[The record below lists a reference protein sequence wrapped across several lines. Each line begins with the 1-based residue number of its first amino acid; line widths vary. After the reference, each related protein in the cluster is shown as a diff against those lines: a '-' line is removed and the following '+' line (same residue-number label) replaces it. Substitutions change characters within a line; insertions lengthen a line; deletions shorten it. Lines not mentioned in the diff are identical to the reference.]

1 MRTSLAVLLL
11 ISLCAALAA
20 DPRGLTSREIIIE
33 DALAGVQPQAP
44 LLPFA
49 PETCE
54 STVPARDTWVPVLEQ
69 SLDIMLPAGDQYG
82 LRFSTQLADAEPF
95 SSLGELLPE
104 SVAAVDRAPEWIRLE
119 LQKTLHQLE
128 PDRQLAFAGLI
139 NSASD
144 PYVDEIAFCVATS
157 FPEYLNSSFALP
169 ELFTENAEWIYSI
182 ADELPYVEVIDT
194 GSAATGGSY
203 HSTTRYWKKDDGGN
217 LVQMDVPRDIYY
229 WYLVH
234 PKITDEIAAY
244 IDPDIIENNST
255 HSNNIVPPPEGK
267 FWRSYLYD
275 FEEDGYPV
283 LSDTL
288 TQCQTVFNRDGSPG
302 AAARAIIW
310 WINQNM
316 SFTSNAERPHQPVR
330 IFAKRIGRCG
340 EYADLTSAVAR
351 TALIPCTNIASIST
365 DHTWN
370 EFWED
375 GWVSWE
381 PVNGYLNN
389 PLVYENGWG
398 KVFGSVF
405 EERCDG
411 LFTPVTDRYSEGL
424 ATINIQVVDEDLNPV
439 DAARV
444 VLAIFENSIRFDC
457 EQYTDNQGI
466 ATFEVGEN
474 RDYRGRA
481 ETFFGLYPANPGT
494 YVQLTDNT
502 ADGETYNY
510 QFQIAAPMPLPSIDA
525 LSPPNDPEQDHRFC
539 VSFESSGYYV
549 TGRTLYDDIDVL
561 GFPANYYKAS
571 DTPADAAFLVTD
583 ADNILFYQIDNFCS
597 AYSYQSPAAT
607 GSATFDIPVG
617 QDWYAFVDNSHR
629 HGNATRLSGLIVYE
643 NWGTSV
649 DDPQIPPAVFSLSRP
664 APNPMWQ
671 KTEMRLDLAK
681 ADEIRIEI
689 YNVRGQKVR
698 SFRPGMLSAGIHNL
712 SWDGRDDTGLE
723 VSSGLYFIRVQNE
736 VQMATRRVLVIK

>member
-1 MRTSLAVLLL
+1 MRTNLVIIVLL
-11 ISLCAALAA
+11 SLCAVLTAS
-20 DPRGLTSREIIIE
+20 PRGLTSREIIIE
-33 DALAGVQPQAP
+33 DDLAGVQPQAP
-44 LLPFA
+44 LLPLEPA
-49 PETCE
+49 PGE
-54 STVPARDTWVPVLEQ
+54 SSDPARDTWVPILEQ
-69 SLDIMLPAGDQYG
+69 SLDIILPARDQSG
-82 LRFSTQLADAEPF
+82 LRFSSQEGDAEPF

-104 SVAAVDRAPEWIRLE
+104 SVSAVARAPEWIRLE

-169 ELFTENAEWIYSI
+169 ELFLENAEWIYSI

-203 HSTTRYWKKDDGGN
+203 HSTTRYWKRDDGGN

-244 IDPDIIENNST
+244 IDPAIIENNST

-267 FWRSYLYD
+267 FWRSYMYG

-288 TQCQTVFNRDGSPG
+288 TQCQTLFNRDGSSG
-302 AAARAIIW
+302 DAARAIIW

-370 EFWED
+370 EFWDD

-424 ATINIQVVDEDLNPV
+424 ATINIQVVDENLNPV

-444 VLAIFENSIRFDC
+444 VLAIFENSVRFDC

-474 RDYRGRA
+474 RDYRGRT

-502 ADGETYNY
+502 ADGEIYYY

-561 GFPANYYKAS
+561 GSPANYY
-571 DTPADAAFLVTD
+571 
-583 ADNILFYQIDNFCS
+583 
-597 AYSYQSPAAT
+597 
-607 GSATFDIPVG
+607 
-617 QDWYAFVDNSHR
+617 
-629 HGNATRLSGLIVYE
+629 
-643 NWGTSV
+643 
-649 DDPQIPPAVFSLSRP
+649 
-664 APNPMWQ
+664 
-671 KTEMRLDLAK
+671 
-681 ADEIRIEI
+681 
-689 YNVRGQKVR
+689 
-698 SFRPGMLSAGIHNL
+698 
-712 SWDGRDDTGLE
+712 
-723 VSSGLYFIRVQNE
+723 
-736 VQMATRRVLVIK
+736 